1 MILIVLIFILEMNMK
16 FFKLVFITLFLTLN
30 INNSAFSLELKPVI
44 SLDVAK
50 QMADACESK
59 RAEKNW
65 NPINIAIV
73 DSGADLVLFRRQ
85 DGAFL
90 GSIDIAIRKA
100 TSSAMIPRSTRKV
113 GELAYA
119 EDGKLGPRPGVATV
133 DFLVPFAGGLPIR
146 TGKGHLIGAIGI
158 SGASSDQDEECAQ
171 AAIDSISDLLN

>member
-1 MILIVLIFILEMNMK
+1 MKSINNILLIIISIFFISKIAHSLEM
-16 FFKLVFITLFLTLN
+16 
-30 INNSAFSLELKPVI
+30 KPVI
-44 SLDVAK
+44 DLSLAK
-50 QMADACESK
+50 KMADACEAK
-59 RAEKNW
+59 KATTNW

-73 DSGADLVLFRRQ
+73 DSGADLILFRRQ

-113 GELAYA
+113 GELAYG
-119 EDGKLGPRPGVATV
+119 EEGKLGPRPGVATV

-146 TGKGHLIGAIGI
+146 TESGHLIGAIGV

-171 AAIDSISDLLN
+171 AAIDAVKHLLK